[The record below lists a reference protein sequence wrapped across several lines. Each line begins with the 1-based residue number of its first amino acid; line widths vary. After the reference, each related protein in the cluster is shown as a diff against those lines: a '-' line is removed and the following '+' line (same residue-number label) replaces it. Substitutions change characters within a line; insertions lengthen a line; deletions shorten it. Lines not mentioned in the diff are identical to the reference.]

1 MANNYTLRT
10 RIKSKYDSA
19 TNYETA
25 NPILLQGE
33 IAIVND
39 NGDFKFKVGYSTDGT
54 EAGLQRYKLL
64 PFWLRYSPEDKALV
78 DQIPDIK
85 EKAETQPN
93 WTQSN
98 TAAVDFI
105 KNKPDLKPIATSANA
120 SDLELD
126 NSIFGDG
133 NTVSNAQEAFAEII
147 NRISA
152 GNDKMSSLKIKKLET
167 PEAEYFSSYK
177 LYLNGKEVSDSATI
191 NIPKDYLVKSASVKT
206 CSIVDTPV
214 SGYKVGDKYIDFV
227 VNTVDTSGNE
237 SHIYLKVQEL
247 VDVYTSGNGITVATD
262 NSISIKLN
270 ATKTNGLVVDANGLG
285 IEPASAT
292 SAGAMSASHYKKLE
306 NIEEGAN
313 KYVHPTDA
321 GYKHLPAGGTAGQI
335 LTSTGSGNG
344 EWKDAPEEVKSS
356 LETNKVKINSD
367 KTMEVNSLDI
377 SKLSQ
382 EENNILIIDCGNASG
397 W

>member
-10 RIKSKYDSA
+10 RIKSKYDSV

-78 DQIPDIK
+78 DQISDIK
-85 EKAETQPN
+85 EKAETQPD
-93 WTQSN
+93 WAQVN

-206 CSIVDTPV
+206 CSIEDTPV

-247 VDVYTSGNGITVATD
+247 VDVYTSGNGITVASD

-382 EENNILIIDCGNASG
+382 EEDNILIIDCGNASG

>member
-10 RIKSKYDSA
+10 RIKSKYDSI

-85 EKAETQPN
+85 EKAETQPD
-93 WTQSN
+93 WAQVN

-177 LYLNGKEVSDSATI
+177 LYLNGKEVTDSATI

-214 SGYKVGDKYIDFV
+214 AGYKVGDKYIDFV

-270 ATKTNGLVVDANGLG
+270 ATKTNGLVVDTNGLG
-285 IEPASAT
+285 IELASDT

-306 NIEEGAN
+306 GIEEEAN

-335 LTSTGSGNG
+335 LTATGSGNG

-382 EENNILIIDCGNASG
+382 EEDNILIIDCGNASG

>member
-10 RIKSKYDSA
+10 RIKSKYDSV

-78 DQIPDIK
+78 DQISDIK
-85 EKAETQPN
+85 EKAETQPD
-93 WTQSN
+93 WAQVN

-206 CSIVDTPV
+206 CSIEDTPV

-247 VDVYTSGNGITVATD
+247 VDVYTSGNGITVASD

-344 EWKDAPEEVKSS
+344 EWKDAPEEDKSS

-382 EENNILIIDCGNASG
+382 EEDNILIIDCGNASG